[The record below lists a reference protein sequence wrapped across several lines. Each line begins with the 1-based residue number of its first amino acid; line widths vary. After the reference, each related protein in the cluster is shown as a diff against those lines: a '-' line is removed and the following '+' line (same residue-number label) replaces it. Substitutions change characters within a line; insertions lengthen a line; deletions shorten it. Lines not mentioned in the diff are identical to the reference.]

1 MRWPTVHN
9 LILALALSVLTMVL
23 PSCSTKQRVIEVNS
37 QDIAAHQRHQVA
49 DIVLNDT
56 FTVLQFVST
65 DSGVQLVPIQQIQRS
80 ARGHAAAATTTT
92 DTTTHHNKTT
102 TQKQRTTVMPSCP
115 WFLSETFYMLILAI
129 LFLLLVTYI
138 ARKL

>member
-1 MRWPTVHN
+1 MHWPTDHN
-9 LILALALSVLTMVL
+9 LILAFALSVLTMVL
-23 PSCSTKQRVIEVNS
+23 PSCSTKQRVFEVNS
-37 QDIAAHQRHQVA
+37 QDIVAHQRHQVA
-49 DIVLNDT
+49 EIILNDT

-80 ARGHAAAATTTT
+80 TRGHAAAATTNT

-102 TQKQRTTVMPSCP
+102 TQKQRTTVLPSCP
-115 WFLSETFYMLILAI
+115 WFMSETFYMLILAI

>member
-1 MRWPTVHN
+1 M
-9 LILALALSVLTMVL
+9 AFALSVLTMVL
-23 PSCSTKQRVIEVNS
+23 SSCSTKQRIVEVNT

-80 ARGHAAAATTTT
+80 TRGHAATATTTT

-102 TQKQRTTVMPSCP
+102 TQKQRTTVLPSCP
-115 WFLSETFYMLILAI
+115 WFLSETIYMLIVGFI
-129 LFLLLVTYI
+129 SIMIVIYI

>member
-1 MRWPTVHN
+1 MRWPTAHN
-9 LILALALSVLTMVL
+9 LIVAFALSVLTMVL
-23 PSCSTKQRVIEVNS
+23 PSCSTKQRVVEINT
-37 QDIAAHQRHQVA
+37 QDIAAHQRLQVA

-80 ARGHAAAATTTT
+80 TRGHAAAATTTT

-102 TQKQRTTVMPSCP
+102 TQKQRTTVLPSCP
-115 WFLSETFYMLILAI
+115 WFMSETIYMLIVGFI
-129 LFLLLVTYI
+129 SIMLVIYI